1 MNKEPKLR
9 ILPLG
14 GSGEI
19 GRNCTAVI
27 QGDDIVI
34 IDCGLSFPN
43 EEMPG
48 VDIVIPDF
56 TFLRENKEKIRGLV
70 LTHAHED
77 HIGAVSYLMRDIK
90 CPIYGADFTM
100 AMLRMKLEDKIDTRS
115 LDFQIVKFNEMV
127 RVGKMQFE
135 LIRIT
140 HSIPESGAVAVHTD
154 LGVVLFTGDFK
165 FDFSPVD
172 GKLSDTT
179 RLSELGKEGVLVLL
193 SDSTNVE
200 RPGWGPSESTVS
212 AGLQKAFLNAPGRV
226 LLTTFASNI
235 HRMQQT
241 FDVAHQTGRKV
252 AVAGRRMENTID
264 LCNRLKYIKVP
275 KDTWVKLDQTHN
287 IEDNKLVI
295 LTTGSQGEP
304 MAALSQMSRE
314 EYSRIQL
321 RAGDTIVYSARPI
334 PGNEGAIWR
343 VINRLFRL
351 EANVIYDDSEPV
363 HVSGHAYQEEL
374 KMMINLTR
382 PFYLAPVHGEPRHQH
397 IYRKVGLQMNYP
409 DHRIFT
415 MTDGLPLEFDDK
427 EAWLGEPEACG
438 QVLVDN
444 AGNAGID
451 DDVLRDRLSVAKDG
465 ILIPVIALDVERGA
479 ILGAPTIESRGF
491 AGPDKLLQEA
501 VEVLADA
508 LDELK
513 PSDMHDVTAV
523 KRVAAD
529 SVRIFVGRR
538 GKMRPLVVPTIVEV

>member
-1 MNKEPKLR
+1 MNTEPKLR

-27 QGDDIVI
+27 QGDDILIV
-34 IDCGLSFPN
+34 DCGLSFPN

-56 TFLRENKEKIRGLV
+56 TFLRQNKEKIRGLV

-90 CPIYGADFTM
+90 CPIYGAEFTL
-100 AMLRMKLEDKIDTRS
+100 AMLKMKLEDKLDVRT
-115 LDFQIVKFNEMV
+115 LDFQTVKFGEMV
-127 RVGKMQFE
+127 KVGKLEFE

-140 HSIPESGAVAVHTD
+140 HSIPESGAVAVHTE

-172 GKLSDTT
+172 GKLTDIT
-179 RLSELGKEGVLVLL
+179 RLSELGKQGVLCLL
-193 SDSTNVE
+193 SDSTNVD
-200 RPGWGPSESTVS
+200 RPGWGPSETTVS

-235 HRMQQT
+235 HRMQQAFT
-241 FDVAHQTGRKV
+241 VAHQTGRKV

-264 LCNRLKYIKVP
+264 LCNKLKYIKIP
-275 KDTWVKLDQTHN
+275 ADTWVKLDQTHN
-287 IEDNKLVI
+287 IPDNKLVI
-295 LTTGSQGEP
+295 LSTGSQGEP

-314 EYSRIQL
+314 EYSRL
-321 RAGDTIVYSARPI
+321 RLKAGDTIVYSARPI

-351 EANVIYDDSEPV
+351 EANVIYDDTDPV
-363 HVSGHAYQEEL
+363 HVSGHAYQEEI

-382 PFYLAPVHGEPRHQH
+382 PFYLAPVHGEPRHQFV
-397 IYRKVGLQMNYP
+397 YRQLGQRMGYP

-415 MTDGLPLEFDDK
+415 MTDGYPLEFDDK
-427 EAWLGEPEACG
+427 DAWMGELQPCG

-444 AGNAGID
+444 AGNTGID
-451 DDVLRDRLSVAKDG
+451 DDVLRDRLSIAKDG
-465 ILIPVIALDVERGA
+465 ILIPIIAVDVERGA
-479 ILGAPTIESRGF
+479 ILGAPTIETRGF
-491 AGPDKLLQEA
+491 AGPDKIVQDA
-501 VEVLADA
+501 VEVLAEA

-513 PSDMHDVTAV
+513 PSDLHDVTSV
-523 KRVAAD
+523 KRVAAET
-529 SVRIFVGRR
+529 VRIFVNRKA
-538 GKMRPLVVPTIVEV
+538 KMRPLVVPTVVEV